1 MTELSSSVYVRWDS
15 SGPVNNLVTLA
26 LPHLRLWTGGN
37 YRRLTIVQSSMHEM
51 GLSALRKRG
60 CSRGVVGWR
69 VTGASLRG

>member
-1 MTELSSSVYVRWDS
+1 MGSRDRTVVVGVRPWDS

-51 GLSALRKRG
+51 GLSTLSETVQLG
-60 CSRGVVGWR
+60 C
-69 VTGASLRG
+69 

>member
-51 GLSALRKRG
+51 G
-60 CSRGVVGWR
+60 
-69 VTGASLRG
+69 